1 MRSTYILNSFRIQF
15 FLKFYQRYCFLLIVT
30 NRNSTRRSK
39 HRSSKGLN
47 QGCSIGFSGLLDS
60 QRQVAMIS
68 EMIHNASLIHDDV
81 IDQPDFRRGKPSIN
95 VVWSQKK
102 VSETTHSHVQPKSK
116 LSRYKRVNSMVRTL
130 VQDSFLFFFF
140 SFCSII

>member
-1 MRSTYILNSFRIQF
+1 M
-15 FLKFYQRYCFLLIVT
+15 T

-39 HRSSKGLN
+39 HRSNKGLN
-47 QGCSIGFSGLLDS
+47 QGCSIDFSGLLDS

-102 VSETTHSHVQPKSK
+102 VCETTHAHVQPKSK
-116 LSRYKRVNSMVRTL
+116 LSRCKRVKSMIRRL
-130 VQDSFLFFFF
+130 VQNSFLFFF
-140 SFCSII
+140 SYNVCSTIRES